1 MKLKELK
8 KKLNEFSEE
17 MDDVEV
23 LFNNTYQSCTK
34 DGDYDLD
41 DDFDIYSRTVVKV
54 LDERGNLLKYS
65 FDKLTPW
72 YRCKVKQTPEDLG
85 WTETEETVI
94 IFSR

>member
-23 LFNNTYQSCTK
+23 LFNNSYQSCTK

-41 DDFDIYSRTVVKV
+41 DDFDIY
-54 LDERGNLLKYS
+54 N
-65 FDKLTPW
+65 
-72 YRCKVKQTPEDLG
+72 
-85 WTETEETVI
+85 
-94 IFSR
+94 